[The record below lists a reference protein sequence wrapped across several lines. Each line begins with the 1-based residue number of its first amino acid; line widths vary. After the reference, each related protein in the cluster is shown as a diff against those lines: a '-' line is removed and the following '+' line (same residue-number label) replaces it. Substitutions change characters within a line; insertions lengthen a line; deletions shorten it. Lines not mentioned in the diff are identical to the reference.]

1 MLTVTQS
8 SRRRTGIAL
17 AALAGAAALVVVF
30 ALSRA
35 THEATATPVVAPPV
49 PTATAT
55 TAAPAATRTAAIAS
69 APAAAAAGDVI
80 AAPASPAPSI
90 DDVMQAQ
97 ASGAI
102 DVLVAGLSATD
113 AVVVAESAN
122 GLVARGALSAI
133 PSLVELDVVAR
144 PWAAPSVIYAM
155 GRLAALASDEERGLA
170 VERLLALLAAEKER
184 NSPEALAN
192 LLHIYEALGHT
203 GDARAIAPLEHE
215 LADRRVA
222 TAPKVVVVQALV
234 QLGARQSKPALERA
248 LVELAPTL
256 VGDDFE
262 AAVRRDLE
270 AAIREALVQL
280 T

>member
-8 SRRRTGIAL
+8 SRRWTGIAL

-80 AAPASPAPSI
+80 AAPSPSPSI

-234 QLGARQSKPALERA
+234 QLGARQSRPALERA